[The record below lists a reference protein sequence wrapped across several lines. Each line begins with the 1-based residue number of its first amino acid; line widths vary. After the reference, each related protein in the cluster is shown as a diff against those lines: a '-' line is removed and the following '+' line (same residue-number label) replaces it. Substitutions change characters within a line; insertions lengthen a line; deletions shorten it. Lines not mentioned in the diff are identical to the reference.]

1 MGSTFE
7 AACVLCLNM
16 NLIVMWM
23 KNVRSSQKNF
33 FLSVVTMQT
42 ILMVAFTAIQV
53 QGQYRHQAPRGMVVI
68 ERDTVQIGSKSGRAD
83 EKPTF
88 PFIIRPFLLDVA
100 PVTVKDFRKFVQF
113 TRYTT
118 DAERI
123 GKSYVFNT
131 EKNKWDTIA
140 GAYWLYPL
148 GRDGRSAQ
156 YDAPVTHIS
165 WNDAKA
171 YAVWIG
177 KRLPTEFEYES
188 VARKAS
194 KLKLKDVNQK
204 LWHWCNDWYRFYG
217 EQDYYTKRINDRK
230 TLRGGQFMH
239 SKAPY
244 RPSQRLSA
252 LPYTSTSIFGFRCA
266 KDLQ

>member
-1 MGSTFE
+1 
-7 AACVLCLNM
+7 
-16 NLIVMWM
+16 M
-23 KNVRSSQKNF
+23 KNVRPSQKNRTVIVF
-33 FLSVVTMQT
+33 TLKVLLLTSIT
-42 ILMVAFTAIQV
+42 IFQV
-53 QGQYRHQAPRGMVVI
+53 QAQYRYQAPKGMVLI
-68 ERDTVQIGSKSGRAD
+68 ERDTVQIGSKDGRAD

-88 PFIIRPFLLDVA
+88 PFIIRPFLLDVN
-100 PVTVKDFRKFVQF
+100 PVTVKDFRKFVRF

-123 GKSYVFNT
+123 GKSYVFNQD
-131 EKNKWDTIA
+131 KNKWDTIV
-140 GAYWLYPL
+140 GAYWLYPF
-148 GRDGRSAQ
+148 GRDSSMAM
-156 YDAPVTHIS
+156 YTDPVTHIS

-171 YAVWIG
+171 YAAWLG
-177 KRLPTEFEYES
+177 KRLPTEFEYEL
-188 VARKAS
+188 VAKKAA
-194 KLKLKDVNQK
+194 KLKLQDINQK

-230 TLRGGQFMH
+230 TLRGGKFVH

-244 RPSQRLSA
+244 RPSQRMSA